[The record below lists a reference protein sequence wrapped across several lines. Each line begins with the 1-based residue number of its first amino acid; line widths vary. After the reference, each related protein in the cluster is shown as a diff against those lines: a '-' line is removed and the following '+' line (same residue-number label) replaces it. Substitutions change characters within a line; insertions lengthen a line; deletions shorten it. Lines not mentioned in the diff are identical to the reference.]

1 MRREVKWLPIIFF
14 AASCLLLLPIFIYP
28 ADWAGWL
35 LVYFSFVIPLLF
47 ARIRRDRRLLLILL
61 TIIASH
67 NAVSIYNAYG
77 STIFGAG
84 VDAVTFQDLARDL
97 ALNKYPLW
105 FVEFDTLDVG
115 TNVYTRFLA
124 TFYRVFGMSLLLGQ
138 SLSVIAYVLSCII
151 LIYLAGTLRFRSK
164 RGLLVLYGLS
174 APAIIYCSITMREAW
189 QVLFFLLVVYLTIRL
204 RMSPSVLRATFM
216 LLCGLAFGLLHN
228 GLFIYSL
235 LLLGVSIYWGMS
247 GKWRKAA
254 YKKILIR
261 ATILG
266 VALAGGL
273 IWLYFGQELGGVAK
287 AIRTGDTANYTE
299 TYRER
304 GEQDAAANY
313 QVKVDASSAL
323 AFVTSGSV
331 VFIYYQFAP
340 FPWQVSRALD
350 AYATIEGILRF
361 ILMIYT
367 LRLWWRAR
375 GERRQQYMY
384 LMFCY
389 FSLEILWSLGTGNWG
404 TSVRHHIVAYGV
416 LVLLGG
422 PGMMYSFEKLSRRL
436 KFSVRKASP
445 LRRFEIKGS
454 KLPVKGGLI

>member
-1 MRREVKWLPIIFF
+1 MRREVQWLPIIFF
-14 AASCLLLLPIFIYP
+14 ATSCLLLLPIFIYP

-47 ARIRRDRRLLLILL
+47 ARIRRDRKLLLILL
-61 TIIASH
+61 VIIASH
-67 NAVSIYNAYG
+67 NAVSIYNVYG

-84 VDAVTFQDLARDL
+84 VDAVTFQELARDL

-115 TNVYTRFLA
+115 TNIYTRFLA
-124 TFYRVFGMSLLLGQ
+124 TFYRIFGVSLLLGQ
-138 SLSVIAYVLSCII
+138 SLSVIAYVLSCIT

-204 RMSPSVLRATFM
+204 RMSPSILRTTFM

-266 VALAGGL
+266 LTLGGGF
-273 IWLYFGQELGGVAK
+273 IWFYFGGEIGGATK
-287 AIRTGDTANYTE
+287 ALRTGDAVSYAE

-313 QVKVDASSAL
+313 QVKVDASSPL
-323 AFVTSGSV
+323 TFMMSGSV

-350 AYATIEGILRF
+350 AYATIEGLLRF
-361 ILMIYT
+361 LLIIYT
-367 LRLWWRAR
+367 FTLWWRAR
-375 GERRQQYMY
+375 GERRRRYTY
-384 LMFCY
+384 LIFCY
-389 FSLEILWSLGTGNWG
+389 FSLEILWALGTGNWG

-422 PGMMYSFEKLSRRL
+422 PGFIYSLEKLLRRL
-436 KFSVRKASP
+436 KFSVRKPSA
-445 LRRFEIKGS
+445 LRRFEIKGIKAAS
-454 KLPVKGGLI
+454 